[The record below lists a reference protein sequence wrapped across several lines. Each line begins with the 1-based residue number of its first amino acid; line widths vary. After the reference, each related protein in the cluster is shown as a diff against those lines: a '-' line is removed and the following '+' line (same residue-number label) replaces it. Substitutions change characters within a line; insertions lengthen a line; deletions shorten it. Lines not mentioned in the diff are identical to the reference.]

1 MEDYTVDML
10 VMFVKTTSLSRW
22 FDVNVERFG
31 CHDYEGLKQRCA
43 REREVQL
50 VVQCCIKRNKVFC
63 RIKCPIN
70 PLPVVGWFETPSVSC
85 LKRHLEALGWRL
97 KCVIPTNTLK

>member
-1 MEDYTVDML
+1 MEEYSIDAIL
-10 VMFVKTTSLSRW
+10 SFVKTTNLSRW
-22 FDVNVERFG
+22 FDVNVEHFG
-31 CHDYEGLKQRCA
+31 CHDYDGLKQRYA
-43 REREVQL
+43 KEREVQL
-50 VVQCCIKRNKVFC
+50 VVQCCVKHDKIFC

-85 LKRHLEALGWRL
+85 LRRHLEALGWQL